1 MQKVRIDKDFFYDAF
16 FFFFFEKVVFS
27 SKNLNLGPDSK
38 HLEHGNMNFGI
49 PSGHTLCFLY

>member
-1 MQKVRIDKDFFYDAF
+1 MQKVRINKDFFYDAF
-16 FFFFFEKVVFS
+16 FFFEKVVFF

-38 HLEHGNMNFGI
+38 HLEHGNINFGI